1 MSTHLPEQSLLTLA
15 DTCLL
20 SGHRLSEWCG
30 HGPALEEDIALTNTA
45 LDAIGQARGLLQIV
59 AARRG
64 GGATED
70 SLAYLRDAADFCN
83 VALAAAPN
91 TDYAHAVLRSMLLA
105 AWQIPIWDVWL
116 ASADRDVAAVAGD
129 AAKEARVQWR
139 QARDWVV
146 RFGDG
151 TEESRRRLLAAID
164 AQWPLCAEM
173 LATPVA
179 GIDAT
184 QHTQRWKEAVA
195 AAFADATVPLPALPP
210 AGANAVGRALDAARV
225 ARAALLTEMQ
235 SLARQHPNATW

>member
-1 MSTHLPEQSLLTLA
+1 MSIFLPEQSLLTLA

-70 SLAYLRDAADFCN
+70 SLAYLRDAADFSN
-83 VALAAAPN
+83 VALAAAAN
-91 TDYAHAVLRSMLLA
+91 VDYAYTVLRSMLLA
-105 AWQIPIWDVWL
+105 AWQIPIWDAWL
-116 ASADRDVAAVAGD
+116 ANDDREVAAVAAN
-129 AAKEARVQWR
+129 AAKEARMQWR

-164 AQWPLCAEM
+164 ALWPLCPEM
-173 LATPVA
+173 LARPITGVSGA
-179 GIDAT
+179 QLLQQWTD
-184 QHTQRWKEAVA
+184 AVA
-195 AAFADATVPLPALPP
+195 AAFADATVPMPALLPA
-210 AGANAVGRALDAARV
+210 ASETVAAAVGNARL
-225 ARAALLTEMQ
+225 ARAELLAEMQ
-235 SLARQHPNATW
+235 SLARQHAGATW

>member
-1 MSTHLPEQSLLTLA
+1 MTTHLPEPSLLTMA

-59 AARRG
+59 AARHG
-64 GGATED
+64 GGETED
-70 SLAYLRDAADFCN
+70 TLAFQRDASDFCN
-83 VALAAAPN
+83 VALAAADN
-91 TDYAHAVLRSMLLA
+91 VDYAHTVLRSLLLA
-105 AWQIPIWDVWL
+105 GWQIPVWDAWL
-116 ASADRDVAAVAGD
+116 ASADRDVAAVAAN

-151 TEESRRRLLAAID
+151 TDESRRRLLAAIE
-164 AQWPLCAEM
+164 AQWPLCAAM

-179 GIDAT
+179 ATDDAERSRHWL
-184 QHTQRWKEAVA
+184 QAVA
-195 AAFADATVPLPALPP
+195 AVFADATVTMPPLPAIES
-210 AGANAVGRALDAARV
+210 DAAVTAVSRV
-225 ARAALLTEMQ
+225 RQSRAALLAEMQ
-235 SLARQHPNATW
+235 SLARQHPGALW